1 MEDHNKKVTEMF
13 IKDLLDLYNRYV
25 LLGMSKIDMVGV
37 IINTLAGLYLTMTYE
52 LEEED
57 EDETIHWSISNPCN

>member
-1 MEDHNKKVTEMF
+1 MEDPNKKVTEMF

-25 LLGMSKIDMVGV
+25 LLGISKIDMCGI

-57 EDETIHWSISNPCN
+57 EDENDEQEIKIC

>member
-1 MEDHNKKVTEMF
+1 MEDPNKKVTEMF

-25 LLGMSKIDMVGV
+25 LLGMAKIDMCGI

-57 EDETIHWSISNPCN
+57 EDETIH

>member
-1 MEDHNKKVTEMF
+1 MEDPNKKVTEMF

-25 LLGMSKIDMVGV
+25 LLGMSKIDMIGV

-57 EDETIHWSISNPCN
+57 EDETIH

>member
-1 MEDHNKKVTEMF
+1 MEDPNKKVTEMF

-25 LLGMSKIDMVGV
+25 LLGISKIDMCGI

-57 EDETIHWSISNPCN
+57 EDEIKEKFNVA

>member
-1 MEDHNKKVTEMF
+1 MEDPNKKVTEMF

-57 EDETIHWSISNPCN
+57 EDETIHWSTSNPCN

>member
-1 MEDHNKKVTEMF
+1 MEDPNKKVTEMF

-25 LLGMSKIDMVGV
+25 LLGMSKVDMVGV

>member
-1 MEDHNKKVTEMF
+1 MEDPNKKVTEMF

-25 LLGMSKIDMVGV
+25 LLGMSKVDMVGV

-57 EDETIHWSISNPCN
+57 EDETIHWSTSNPCN

>member
-1 MEDHNKKVTEMF
+1 MEDPNKKVTEMF

-37 IINTLAGLYLTMTYE
+37 IINTLAGLYLTMAYE

-57 EDETIHWSISNPCN
+57 EDETIH

>member
-1 MEDHNKKVTEMF
+1 MF

-25 LLGMSKIDMVGV
+25 LLGISKIDMCGI

-57 EDETIHWSISNPCN
+57 EDETIH

>member
-1 MEDHNKKVTEMF
+1 MEDPNKKVTEMF

>member
-1 MEDHNKKVTEMF
+1 MEDPNKKVTEMF

-25 LLGMSKIDMVGV
+25 LLGMSKVDMVGV

-57 EDETIHWSISNPCN
+57 EDETIH

>member
-1 MEDHNKKVTEMF
+1 MEDPNKKVTEMF

-57 EDETIHWSISNPCN
+57 EDETIH